1 MTHDFAVNYNKL
13 SKNDTTE
20 GLATI
25 GKIDQLVN
33 LVSFTFG
40 PSNDDQAKVYTWKQH
55 SIQLD
60 RPRKHSTR
68 RRDFNAEY
76 YEQ

>member
-1 MTHDFAVNYNKL
+1 MTHNLAVNYNKL
-13 SKNDTTE
+13 SKNDIAE

-25 GKIDQLVN
+25 GKIDWLVN
-33 LVSFTFG
+33 LVSFTFH
-40 PSNDDQAKVYTWKQH
+40 PSNHDQTKVDLWKQH

-68 RRDFNAEY
+68 RRDYYEY
-76 YEQ
+76 YE